1 MKSKAYLTS
10 DMILEVAELL
20 RKNENAKEPVTLANV
35 YDFFNAFC

>member
-1 MKSKAYLTS
+1 MKNNAYLNL

-20 RKNENAKEPVTLANV
+20 RKNENVKEPVTLADV